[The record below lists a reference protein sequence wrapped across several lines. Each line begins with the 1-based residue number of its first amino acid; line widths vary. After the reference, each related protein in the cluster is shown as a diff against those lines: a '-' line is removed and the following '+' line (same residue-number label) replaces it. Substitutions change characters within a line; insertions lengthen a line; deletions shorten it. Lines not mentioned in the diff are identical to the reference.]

1 MYASVISAGTH
12 LAPTMK
18 VAEAAKVI
26 ENSQR
31 DINIAFVN
39 ELSKIFTR
47 MGIDTQDVLEAASTK
62 WNFLPFKPGLV
73 GGHCIG
79 VDPYYLAQCAQSYG
93 YNPEIILAGRRMN
106 DGMGEYVAGQVIKLM
121 LKKGIQV
128 LNSNILILGFTF
140 KENCP
145 DVRNTKVI
153 DIYEALMGYNLNI
166 TVYDP
171 WANPDIVKHEY
182 GIESVAHL
190 SCISSTKEDI
200 KYECERLKE
209 AGIDN
214 ILALRGDYPADATN
228 FDPDNLEFHYASEL
242 NEFIGEHFKGQF
254 CLSGACYP
262 ETHQEADGFKKD
274 LEALKKK
281 VDAGA
286 EYLVTQIFFDNDYY
300 YRLVREARKIGIT
313 VPILAGIM
321 PITNAKSLIRT
332 TKMCGCTIPY
342 QLSTMIEAHY
352 DNPEAMK
359 EIGINYAAQQIIDLI
374 TNGVDGIHI
383 YTMNRAETAQR
394 VFDSIPAVLKE
405 LN

>member
-1 MYASVISAGTH
+1 MIFYIFI
-12 LAPTMK
+12 LK
-18 VAEAAKVI
+18 
-26 ENSQR
+26 R
-31 DINIAFVN
+31 DSLKSESLFSLYFI
-39 ELSKIFTR
+39 L
-47 MGIDTQDVLEAASTK
+47 
-62 WNFLPFKPGLV
+62 LPLFFDL
-73 GGHCIG
+73 
-79 VDPYYLAQCAQSYG
+79 
-93 YNPEIILAGRRMN
+93 
-106 DGMGEYVAGQVIKLM
+106 
-121 LKKGIQV
+121 
-128 LNSNILILGFTF
+128 
-140 KENCP
+140 
-145 DVRNTKVI
+145 
-153 DIYEALMGYNLNI
+153 
-166 TVYDP
+166 
-171 WANPDIVKHEY
+171 
-182 GIESVAHL
+182 
-190 SCISSTKEDI
+190 
-200 KYECERLKE
+200 RLKE

-214 ILALRGDYPADATN
+214 ILALRGDYPADAPN
-228 FDPDNLEFHYASEL
+228 FDPENLEFHYASEL

>member
-1 MYASVISAGTH
+1 MKISEILKNKSTISFEVFPPKNKEGNISSIYSTIEGLAKLSPDFISVTYGAGGSTKGKTVEIASVI
-12 LAPTMK
+12 
-18 VAEAAKVI
+18 
-26 ENSQR
+26 
-31 DINIAFVN
+31 
-39 ELSKIFTR
+39 
-47 MGIDTQDVLEAASTK
+47 
-62 WNFLPFKPGLV
+62 
-73 GGHCIG
+73 
-79 VDPYYLAQCAQSYG
+79 
-93 YNPEIILAGRRMN
+93 
-106 DGMGEYVAGQVIKLM
+106 
-121 LKKGIQV
+121 
-128 LNSNILILGFTF
+128 
-140 KENCP
+140 
-145 DVRNTKVI
+145 
-153 DIYEALMGYNLNI
+153 
-166 TVYDP
+166 
-171 WANPDIVKHEY
+171 KHEY

-228 FDPDNLEFHYASEL
+228 FDPENLEFHYASEL

-321 PITNAKSLIRT
+321 PITSAKMINTTINLSGASIPKALSDLIATYGENPSDMR
-332 TKMCGCTIPY
+332 KAG
-342 QLSTMIEAHY
+342 IE
-352 DNPEAMK
+352 
-359 EIGINYAAQQIIDLI
+359 YAARQINDLAEQ
-374 TNGVDGIHI
+374 GMHYVHI
-383 YTMNRAETAQR
+383 YTMNHSETA
-394 VFDSIPAVLKE
+394 KE
-405 LN
+405 ICALIK